1 MLILIQSIIIRLQF
15 EEFLSLI
22 LYLLYFP
29 IDGLCICHFFKF
41 VCVLVLDL
49 LFSRCT
55 SLKMI
60 CQKFCV
66 ALLHWGKLFAF
77 KMSIYEVE
85 ILPLEML
92 LHLLAD

>member
-1 MLILIQSIIIRLQF
+1 MLILIQSSIIGLQF
-15 EEFLSLI
+15 KELLI
-22 LYLLYFP
+22 LILFLLYFP
-29 IDGLCICHFFKF
+29 IDGLCICHFFLN

-49 LFSRCT
+49 LFFRCT

-66 ALLHWGKLFAF
+66 ALLHWGKLFAC

-85 ILPLEML
+85 IFTLKEVVSFNG
-92 LHLLAD
+92 